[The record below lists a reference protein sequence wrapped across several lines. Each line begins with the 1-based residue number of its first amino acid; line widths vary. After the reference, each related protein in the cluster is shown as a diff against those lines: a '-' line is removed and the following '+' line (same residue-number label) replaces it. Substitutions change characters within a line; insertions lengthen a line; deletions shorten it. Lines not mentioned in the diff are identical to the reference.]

1 MVVTT
6 AFYDCHYCILWSPP
20 VNLKLCCTSS
30 MIDATVHNFWM
41 CVYTNFC
48 RGCLITC
55 QYSYVLCLV
64 LCVYDP
70 YRYFLWHVYSINCN
84 LWPFYALYPCLLWSA
99 RQCDLYGSI
108 RSKVQ
113 ILWANYI
120 QNLNSPIP
128 LVVIL
133 RFYTCFYASAHMFLW
148 PCIEHEMICII
159 ASFYDLPSM
168 TFIAAFY
175 NMLLWFLWAN

>member
-1 MVVTT
+1 MLFYDSWPLPSTIVTT
-6 AFYDCHYCILWSPP
+6 TFLWSPP

-70 YRYFLWHVYSINCN
+70 YRYFLWHVYSINCP
-84 LWPFYALYPCLLWSA
+84 LWPSITCIAIFYGLYENVIFWVNKIQISNCMT
-99 RQCDLYGSI
+99 CYGD
-108 RSKVQ
+108 
-113 ILWANYI
+113 
-120 QNLNSPIP
+120 
-128 LVVIL
+128 
-133 RFYTCFYASAHMFLW
+133 
-148 PCIEHEMICII
+148 
-159 ASFYDLPSM
+159 FYDFSH
-168 TFIAAFY
+168 
-175 NMLLWFLWAN
+175 MLLCLVSRTTDGSKSINLGFYDA